1 VAALI
6 IDMHAS
12 LIPDDPAAL
21 GAMAGRVPT
30 PELCVADETLR
41 RMDAT
46 GVERTVV
53 WQIGRSTEDCRRNND
68 FISAQAERQPGRF
81 IPFATVYP
89 HEPDAA
95 LAELDRAVFEL
106 GMAGL
111 KLHPNVMDIPIDHPG
126 FLAVV
131 ERVAELGLPFVT
143 HVNGTLVR
151 DLPAGLPSADDD
163 DVAYRATDNARPERL
178 RPLVA
183 AYDSPRFQSAH
194 MGGVALDWLGATSIT
209 FQTTGVDVR
218 TIQWAVDQLGP
229 ERVVFGS
236 DFPFF
241 TVEDE
246 LKKIQQLDID
256 DDARARI
263 LSGNALER
271 VLRPGAV
278 A

>member
-1 VAALI
+1 VI
-6 IDMHAS
+6 IDMHSS
-12 LIPDDPAAL
+12 LIPDDAAAL
-21 GAMAGRVPT
+21 AAMAGRVPT
-30 PELCVADETLR
+30 PELCVVDETLR
-41 RMDAT
+41 RMDAN
-46 GVERTVV
+46 GVQHSVV
-53 WQIGRSTEDCRRNND
+53 WQIGYDTGDCRRNND
-68 FISAQAERQPGRF
+68 FISEQAARHPDRF

-89 HEPDAA
+89 YDLDQA
-95 LAELDRAVFEL
+95 LAELDRAVEQL
-106 GMAGL
+106 GMVGV
-111 KLHPNVMDIPIDHPG
+111 KLHPNVMGIPIDHPG
-126 FLAVV
+126 FVAVV
-131 ERVAELGLPFVT
+131 RRVAELGLPFVT
-143 HVNGTLVR
+143 HVNGTRVG
-151 DLPAGLPSADDD
+151 DLPGDFPPVDDD
-163 DVAYRATDNARPERL
+163 DVAYRASDNARPERL
-178 RPLVA
+178 RPAVA

-194 MGGVALDWLGATSIT
+194 MGGVALDWLGASNIT

-256 DDARARI
+256 EAGRDRL

-271 VLRPGAV
+271 VLRPGTV